1 MALALALV
9 AEFAAAS
16 VVIASLPEVRAAP
29 AAVAPSA
36 SVAAPLV
43 AGGRTVRLLSLGG
56 ARTDGLLTRVGAEM
70 GAAVGAVERFWGTDW
85 GHGDDP
91 EITVVATDSEAQFLD
106 EAHLD
111 TQRQW
116 TDIAAVSVA
125 DEVDLAR
132 RATSGQRIVF
142 APGAAAM
149 NDSAL
154 RSVLAHELFHLAA
167 RADTALD
174 APRWLTEG
182 VADFVARPSSEIP
195 AGTGIELPSDAALD
209 GSGVERS
216 AAYDRAWWFARFVA
230 DTYGTDG
237 LRRLYVAACGPDHA
251 DLAAA
256 VQQTLGTDLPGLKL
270 RWASWLTTG
279 RG

>member
-1 MALALALV
+1 MLLTRLPHPSSPFPLPALS
-9 AEFAAAS
+9 AS
-16 VVIASLPEVRAAP
+16 
-29 AAVAPSA
+29 APSI
-36 SVAAPLV
+36 L

-56 ARTDGLLTRVGAEM
+56 TRTDGLLARVRAEL
-70 GAAVGAVERFWGTDW
+70 GAAVDSVEWFWGTDW

-91 EITVVATDSEAQFLD
+91 EITVAATDSEAQFLD
-106 EAHLD
+106 QAHLD
-111 TQRQW
+111 IRRRW
-116 TDIAAVSVA
+116 ADIAAVSVA
-125 DEVDLAR
+125 DEVDLAE

-142 APGAAAM
+142 APGASAM

-154 RSVLAHELFHLAA
+154 RIVLTHELFHLAA
-167 RADTALD
+167 RSDTALD

-182 VADFVARPSSEIP
+182 VADFVARPPSAIP
-195 AGTGIELPSDAALD
+195 AGTSAELPSDAALD
-209 GSGVERS
+209 ESGVERS

-237 LRRLYVAACGPDHA
+237 LRRLYAAACGPHHA
-251 DLAAA
+251 DLAVA

>member
-1 MALALALV
+1 V
-9 AEFAAAS
+9 AAVLIAELAAAS
-16 VVIASLPEVRAAP
+16 MLLTRLPHPSSPFPLPALSAS
-29 AAVAPSA
+29 APSI
-36 SVAAPLV
+36 L

-56 ARTDGLLTRVGAEM
+56 TRTDGLLARVRAEL
-70 GAAVGAVERFWGTDW
+70 GAAVDSVEWFWGTDW

-91 EITVVATDSEAQFLD
+91 EITVAATDSEARFLD
-106 EAHLD
+106 QAHLD
-111 TQRQW
+111 IRRRW
-116 TDIAAVSVA
+116 ADIAAVSVA
-125 DEVDLAR
+125 DEVDLAE

-142 APGAAAM
+142 APGASAM

-154 RSVLAHELFHLAA
+154 RIVLTHELFHLAA
-167 RADTALD
+167 RSDTALD

-182 VADFVARPSSEIP
+182 VADFVARPPSAIP
-195 AGTGIELPSDAALD
+195 AGTSAELPSDAALD
-209 GSGVERS
+209 ESGVERS

-237 LRRLYVAACGPDHA
+237 LRRLYAAACGPHHA
-251 DLAAA
+251 DLAVA

>member
-9 AEFAAAS
+9 AEFIAAS
-16 VVIASLPEVRAAP
+16 VTIATLPQVRASP
-29 AAVAPSA
+29 AAVPSV

-43 AGGRTVRLLSLGG
+43 AGGRTVRLLSPGG
-56 ARTDGLLTRVGAEM
+56 TRTDGLLTRVRAEM
-70 GAAVGAVERFWGTDW
+70 SAAVDAVERFWGTDW

-91 EITVVATDSEAQFLD
+91 EITVVATDSEAQFLND
-106 EAHLD
+106 AHLD
-111 TQRQW
+111 TRRQW
-116 TDIAAVSVA
+116 ADIAAVSVA
-125 DEVDLAR
+125 DEVDFVGR
-132 RATSGQRIVF
+132 VTSGQRIVF
-142 APGAAAM
+142 APGAPVM

-154 RSVLAHELFHLAA
+154 RIVLVHELFHLAA
-167 RADTALD
+167 RPDTALD

-182 VADFVARPSSEIP
+182 VADFVARPPSAIP
-195 AGTGIELPSDAALD
+195 AGTATELPSDAALD

-216 AAYDRAWWFARFVA
+216 AAYDRAWWFARYVA

-237 LRRLYVAACGPDHA
+237 LRRFYAAACGPRHA
-251 DLAAA
+251 DLALA
-256 VQQTLGTDLPGLKL
+256 VQQTLGTDLPGLQV

>member
-1 MALALALV
+1 MAAVLI
-9 AEFAAAS
+9 AELAAAS
-16 VVIASLPEVRAAP
+16 MLLTRLPHPSSPFPLPALSAS
-29 AAVAPSA
+29 APSI
-36 SVAAPLV
+36 L

-56 ARTDGLLTRVGAEM
+56 TRTDGLLARVRAEL
-70 GAAVGAVERFWGTDW
+70 GGAVDSVEWFWGTDW

-91 EITVVATDSEAQFLD
+91 EITVAATDSEARFLD
-106 EAHLD
+106 QAHLD
-111 TQRQW
+111 IRRRW
-116 TDIAAVSVA
+116 ADIAAVSVA
-125 DEVDLAR
+125 DEVDLAE

-142 APGAAAM
+142 APGASAM

-154 RSVLAHELFHLAA
+154 RIVLTHELFHLAA
-167 RADTALD
+167 RSDTALD

-182 VADFVARPSSEIP
+182 VADFVARPPSAIP
-195 AGTGIELPSDAALD
+195 AGTSAELPSDAALD
-209 GSGVERS
+209 ESGVERS

-237 LRRLYVAACGPDHA
+237 LRRLYAAACGPHHA
-251 DLAAA
+251 DLAVA